1 LSSLFIFHL
10 SALLLAFLFDWILGD
25 PPNRFHPTAWM
36 GTFIGA
42 IFKKRP
48 SGSPALEFIFG
59 MTLTLTGALIF
70 CAAGYG
76 LEILFLKLPIWIGV
90 ILQAILLK
98 TTFSLR
104 GLWRASGEIH
114 AALASADLPEARRLL
129 SWHLVSRD
137 TSTLDEARISA
148 ATIESVAE
156 NASDSVVAPLFFYA
170 LGGLPLALLYRFV
183 NTADAMLG
191 YRDKSRE
198 WVGKFP
204 ARFDDVLN
212 YIPARLTGIMI
223 VLAAGKK
230 FSSAWRTLRRDARL
244 TESPNAGYP
253 MSAIAGALEIELE
266 KTGVYSLG
274 KGFSLPSVQDIHSAR
289 ILIVSASLLSFFVF
303 LPMLFLR
310 W

>member
-1 LSSLFIFHL
+1 MSSLFIFHL
-10 SALLLAFLFDWILGD
+10 SALLLALLFDWLLGD

-36 GTFIGA
+36 GSFISA

-48 SGSPALEFIFG
+48 SDSPALEFLFG
-59 MTLTLTGALIF
+59 MTLTLTGTLIF
-70 CAAGYG
+70 GAAGYG
-76 LEILFLKLPIWIGV
+76 LEILFLKLPSWVGL
-90 ILQAILLK
+90 ILQATLLK

-104 GLWRASGEIH
+104 GLWKASGEIH
-114 AALASADLPEARRLL
+114 AALVSVDLPEARRLL

-212 YIPARLTGIMI
+212 YIPARLTGVII
-223 VLAAGKK
+223 ALAAGKK
-230 FSSAWRTLRRDARL
+230 IPSAWCTLCQDARL
-244 TESPNAGYP
+244 IESPNAGFP
-253 MSAIAGALEIELE
+253 MSAMAGALEIELE
-266 KTGVYSLG
+266 KTGTYCLG
-274 KGFSLPSVQDIHSAR
+274 KGFSLPCVQDIHASR
-289 ILIVSASLLSFFVF
+289 ILIVLASSFSLLVF
-303 LPMLFLR
+303 IPLLFLR